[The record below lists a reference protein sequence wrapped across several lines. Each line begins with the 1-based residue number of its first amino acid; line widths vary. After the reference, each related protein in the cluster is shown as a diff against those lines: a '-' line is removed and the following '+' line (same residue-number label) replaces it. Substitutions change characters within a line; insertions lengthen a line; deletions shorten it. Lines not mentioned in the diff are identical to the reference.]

1 MEELNQNRKK
11 MNVKLIEFF
20 KENKNLIIIYIIF
33 GILFFFIS
41 PAQKRYYFE
50 NDINSFD
57 DNFYLSFSV
66 YSILFILMIVLIVS
80 IIKKIAI
87 KNILFHL
94 CRTFILA
101 CLLFIF
107 CHTTIL
113 SLLLLA
119 NRINNKG
126 TEIKHYKIIYIT
138 NDKYLS
144 AFNINNEKD
153 IIDQNDYLK
162 YSVKDKIDN
171 LTVGDTISIEMQK
184 GLFGV
189 NYFNK

>member
-1 MEELNQNRKK
+1 
-11 MNVKLIEFF
+11 
-20 KENKNLIIIYIIF
+20 
-33 GILFFFIS
+33 
-41 PAQKRYYFE
+41 
-50 NDINSFD
+50 
-57 DNFYLSFSV
+57 
-66 YSILFILMIVLIVS
+66 MIVLIVS
-80 IIKKIAI
+80 IIKKIAM

-144 AFNINNEKD
+144 AFNINNDKD

-189 NYFNK
+189 NYFNAPQMKYAVANYGGMKNKDKIRLQSVAQYGLTMFWKEVNIIKP

>member
-1 MEELNQNRKK
+1 M
-11 MNVKLIEFF
+11 
-20 KENKNLIIIYIIF
+20 
-33 GILFFFIS
+33 
-41 PAQKRYYFE
+41 
-50 NDINSFD
+50 
-57 DNFYLSFSV
+57 
-66 YSILFILMIVLIVS
+66 
-80 IIKKIAI
+80 

-144 AFNINNEKD
+144 AFNINNDKD

>member
-1 MEELNQNRKK
+1 
-11 MNVKLIEFF
+11 
-20 KENKNLIIIYIIF
+20 
-33 GILFFFIS
+33 
-41 PAQKRYYFE
+41 
-50 NDINSFD
+50 
-57 DNFYLSFSV
+57 
-66 YSILFILMIVLIVS
+66 MIVLIVS
-80 IIKKIAI
+80 IIKKIAM

-144 AFNINNEKD
+144 AFNINNDKD

>member
-33 GILFFFIS
+33 GILFFFRS

-50 NDINSFD
+50 NDINRFD
-57 DNFYLSFSV
+57 DNFYFSFSV
-66 YSILFILMIVLIVS
+66 YSILFILMIVLIVN

-144 AFNINNEKD
+144 AFNINNDKD

-162 YSVKDKIDN
+162 YSVKHKIDN

>member
-1 MEELNQNRKK
+1 

-50 NDINSFD
+50 NDINRFD

-66 YSILFILMIVLIVS
+66 YSILFILLIVLIVS

-94 CRTFILA
+94 CRTLILS

-119 NRINNKG
+119 NRINSKG

-144 AFNINNEKD
+144 AFNINNDKD

-162 YSVKDKIDN
+162 YSVKDKIEN
-171 LTVGDTISIEMQK
+171 LTVGDTLSIEMQK